1 MALRMA
7 YERCCLISCSIP
19 ARGVRRALDTK
30 TRCHVTNLT
39 NGGRI
44 EFATPRHTFSLCWE
58 TSVHGSHSPAVPP
71 GGRPRTCTDCWCP
84 QCSSGEPVAGDLAGA
99 SGDGRSRSQW
109 DLRGRADGS
118 CPNDPAG
125 GHRILSP
132 MCLRKSTLIISL
144 NAPKGSKEQFS
155 TVLDHRTVG
164 RGV

>member
-84 QCSSGEPVAGDLAGA
+84 QCFSGEPVAGDLAGA

-118 CPNDPAG
+118 CSNDPAG
-125 GHRILSP
+125 GHRILSQ
-132 MCLRKSTLIISL
+132 MCLRKSTLIILFPAAS
-144 NAPKGSKEQFS
+144 APKYQFS
-155 TVLDHRTVG
+155 ALVVAKTCR
-164 RGV
+164 R